1 MVYVHHSN
9 VNSSFLAIDD
19 LIQCKNY
26 KLITTKGSFGNVYKF
41 NDKYGTKYAAKVIKG
56 IDYEQFNYEVQ
67 THLSFE
73 KEGIAPRLKAIIRY
87 NNKDYTDISKQDF
100 NKESVRYNYIII
112 MDLYDMDVSEL
123 LKIYKYNFE
132 KAKKEGDKHSM
143 RLNKLR
149 TLDLIKSMINVYEK
163 SMNTR
168 LCCLDIKP
176 ENFVVNTLEFNKY
189 KHDVKMIDY
198 GVDWVC
204 ILNRKQE
211 NNFEELRNM
220 LCTYKN
226 GYNTDDLKKYI
237 KFIVMLTLLKLL
249 CYHRQYVDL
258 LPNVIRLF
266 KKYIRIGIKEDKEF
280 IKGLINTIINKEV
293 DIYPLLKEY
302 YKSIRDKPEEIMVK
316 ILIDDIYKYNSE
328 LDLIEYNRYKKYI

>member
-1 MVYVHHSN
+1 
-9 VNSSFLAIDD
+9 
-19 LIQCKNY
+19 
-26 KLITTKGSFGNVYKF
+26 
-41 NDKYGTKYAAKVIKG
+41 KG

-258 LPNVIRLF
+258 LP
-266 KKYIRIGIKEDKEF
+266 
-280 IKGLINTIINKEV
+280 
-293 DIYPLLKEY
+293 
-302 YKSIRDKPEEIMVK
+302 
-316 ILIDDIYKYNSE
+316 
-328 LDLIEYNRYKKYI
+328 